1 MYIRPDG
8 IIVKKKVQVHIRT
21 ESSGCSPD
29 ALCVLPITFL
39 LSSNE
44 NELPA
49 LFPRWQVKVPRCR
62 WQFFKG
68 TRIIKRASVNEN
80 TEVLPGVPED

>member
-1 MYIRPDG
+1 MYIT
-8 IIVKKKVQVHIRT
+8 H
-21 ESSGCSPD
+21 
-29 ALCVLPITFL
+29 TFI
-39 LSSNE
+39 LSLNE

-49 LFPRWQVKVPRCR
+49 LFPRRQVKVPRCW